1 MSQASREW
9 GWWGGW
15 HLGNRDSTNWSHVE
29 HAGLSG
35 LLVAG
40 ATGLSLAL
48 VGVARGIARLVATPA
63 PRAPLGPSSAWRWWS
78 CTVAVAL
85 LGAVHPVL
93 AGVCLLLHVVDV
105 PGGGISADERHERS
119 HESLAR
125 LTAPGP
131 ETAAPRSNG
140 TMRVLCFGDSLT
152 AGYWENGRR
161 FHPYASEATRLLG
174 VQMDHVGLSGY
185 TPCRC
190 ARCDGAVARNAPAAP
205 TGAAAA
211 RRKAVCVAAASC
223 CVCAA
228 PALRIPGPDPAA
240 LTLE

>member
-1 MSQASREW
+1 M
-9 GWWGGW
+9 
-15 HLGNRDSTNWSHVE
+15 GNRDSTNWSHVE

-93 AGVCLLLHVVDV
+93 AGVCLLLHVVAV
-105 PGGGISADERHERS
+105 PGGGISADERLA
-119 HESLAR
+119 SLS
-125 LTAPGP
+125 APGP
-131 ETAAPRSNG
+131 ETATPRSNG

-161 FHPYASEATRLLG
+161 FHPYAHEATNLLG
-174 VQMDHVGLSGY
+174 GVKIDHVGLCGY
-185 TPCRC
+185 APCRC
-190 ARCDGAVARNAPAAP
+190 AAVPLRAM
-205 TGAAAA
+205 
-211 RRKAVCVAAASC
+211 RRKRRRGRRRRRRRVAKPGVCCRQLPLCAPPLLCVAWII
-223 CVCAA
+223 
-228 PALRIPGPDPAA
+228 RPD
-240 LTLE
+240 

>member
-1 MSQASREW
+1 VVSDLMSQASREW

-15 HLGNRDSTNWSHVE
+15 HSGNRDSTNWSHVE

-40 ATGLSLAL
+40 ATGLSLVL
-48 VGVARGIARLVATPA
+48 VGVARGVARLVATPA
-63 PRAPLGPSSAWRWWS
+63 PRPPLGPGSAWRWWG

-93 AGVCLLLHVVDV
+93 AGVCLLLHVVAV
-105 PGGGISADERHERS
+105 PGGGISADEWLASRS
-119 HESLAR
+119 
-125 LTAPGP
+125 APGP

-174 VQMDHVGLSGY
+174 VKIDHVGLCGY
-185 TPCRC
+185 TRCRC
-190 ARCDGAVARNAPAAP
+190 ARCDGAVNAPAAT

-211 RRKAVCVAAASC
+211 RRKAAGVSC
-223 CVCAA
+223 RLLLCLRRPC
-228 PALRIPGPDPAA
+228 PAYPRAWIRPL
-240 LTLE
+240 

>member
-1 MSQASREW
+1 MVSDLMSQASREW

-48 VGVARGIARLVATPA
+48 VGVARGVARLVATPA
-63 PRAPLGPSSAWRWWS
+63 PRAPLDPGSAWRWWG

-93 AGVCLLLHVVDV
+93 AGVCLLLHVVAV
-105 PGGGISADERHERS
+105 PGGGISADERLA
-119 HESLAR
+119 SLS
-125 LTAPGP
+125 APGP
-131 ETAAPRSNG
+131 ETATPRSNG

-174 VQMDHVGLSGY
+174 VKIDHVGLCGY
-185 TPCRC
+185 TRCRC
-190 ARCDGAVARNAPAAP
+190 ARCDGAVNAPAAT

-211 RRKAVCVAAASC
+211 RRKAAGVRCRLLLF
-223 CVCAA
+223 
-228 PALRIPGPDPAA
+228 LRRLCPEYPRAWIRP
-240 LTLE
+240 L